1 MEGRGGNQ
9 YWSLL
14 RPLLVH
20 TPTTIGLYTEPL
32 LVRTLTSIGSPAD
45 QYSFFSS
52 TIVEPASFAY
62 TALFSCRS
70 EEEERLMA
78 QLKKREI
85 RSVVSDII
93 AWGYMSVHSERE
105 NISMF

>member
-9 YWSLL
+9 YWPLL
-14 RPLLVH
+14 RPLLVR

-32 LVRTLTSIGSPAD
+32 LVHPLTSTP
-45 QYSFFSS
+45 FFSS

-85 RSVVSDII
+85 CSVVSDII
-93 AWGYMSVHSERE
+93 ASGYMSVHSERE

>member
-1 MEGRGGNQ
+1 MQAVKRWPCAMVS

-14 RPLLVH
+14 RPVLVC
-20 TPTTIGLYTEPL
+20 TSTIIASYAT
-32 LVRTLTSIGSPAD
+32 

-52 TIVEPASFAY
+52 TIVESASFAY
-62 TALFSCRS
+62 TVLFPCRS
-70 EEEERLMA
+70 EEEERLMV

-85 RSVVSDII
+85 CFVVSDII
-93 AWGYMSVHSERE
+93 AWGYMLVHSERE

>member
-1 MEGRGGNQ
+1 M
-9 YWSLL
+9 
-14 RPLLVH
+14 
-20 TPTTIGLYTEPL
+20 
-32 LVRTLTSIGSPAD
+32 
-45 QYSFFSS
+45 
-52 TIVEPASFAY
+52 EPASFAY
-62 TALFSCRS
+62 IALFSCRS

-85 RSVVSDII
+85 RSVISDII

>member
-1 MEGRGGNQ
+1 MQAVKR
-9 YWSLL
+9 WPCAMASIWVAA
-14 RPLLVH
+14 P
-20 TPTTIGLYTEPL
+20 
-32 LVRTLTSIGSPAD
+32 TSIGSRAD

-62 TALFSCRS
+62 IALFSCRS

-85 RSVVSDII
+85 RSVISNII